1 MTGQNK
7 IIEYILEAAVE
18 GITKS
23 YLSQNANGF
32 DIDELL
38 DYVSILTLH
47 ELLRE
52 YSDKRRN
59 FVSYKTTQ
67 KGITYLMNAKSLHTS
82 PVNVASAWAKTR

>member
-7 IIEYILEAAVE
+7 IIEYILEAAVD

-32 DIDELL
+32 DTDELL

-52 YSDKRRN
+52 YSDKRRK

-67 KGITYLMNAKSLHTS
+67 KGTMYLMNAKSLHSS
-82 PVNVASAWAKTR
+82 PVNVASAWAQAQ